1 VVHACSHATRRP
13 GGRTIVSTPATSSPQ
28 RASIALNDARPIWQS
43 LAIFLIPLMLSN
55 VLQSA
60 GQTANAIY
68 LGRLVGVKSLAAVSA
83 IFPIIF
89 FLISFL
95 IGLASGSTVLIGQAF
110 GARDHVR
117 LKQIAGTTLALTL
130 VLGFVVG
137 TIGGLFSYRML
148 AALGTP
154 ADIIGIAAGYARI
167 IFFWIPILFLYL
179 MYTTFLRGT
188 GDTKTPFFALIA
200 GTILTLV
207 ITPAF
212 ILGWLGLPAFSTNG
226 AAIASVVSNAL
237 ALGGLLAYLGL
248 TKNPLAFDREML
260 ANLRLRWHLV
270 RTIARIGIP
279 TSINLVMVS
288 LSEIAV
294 LSFVNHYGSTA
305 VAAYGAVNQIV
316 SYAQFPAISIGIAAS
331 IFGAQSIGAGRAERL
346 APIVRSAVV
355 LNYAIEGALIAI
367 IYLFGV
373 DVIRLF
379 ITAPATVTIAHGLLL
394 ITLWSYAIF
403 GNARVISAIMVSS
416 GTVVWPTLLSIAS
429 IWGVEVPVAYVLSKR
444 IGLEGVWYGY
454 PAAFIVGLCFQLI
467 YYYAFWK
474 RKPLKRLV

>member
-1 VVHACSHATRRP
+1 
-13 GGRTIVSTPATSSPQ
+13 
-28 RASIALNDARPIWQS
+28 
-43 LAIFLIPLMLSN
+43 MLSN

-373 DVIRLF
+373 DVIRNDR
-379 ITAPATVTIAHGLLL
+379 ARPALDNAVELRDLRERARDLGDHGLERYRRLADAAL
-394 ITLWSYAIF
+394 DRLDL
-403 GNARVISAIMVSS
+403 GRR
-416 GTVVWPTLLSIAS
+416 GT
-429 IWGVEVPVAYVLSKR
+429 R
-444 IGLEGVWYGY
+444 GLRALE
-454 PAAFIVGLCFQLI
+454 AH
-467 YYYAFWK
+467 
-474 RKPLKRLV
+474 RSRRRLVRISRGFHRRPLFPADLLLRVLEAQAAQTVSMRL

>member
-1 VVHACSHATRRP
+1 
-13 GGRTIVSTPATSSPQ
+13 
-28 RASIALNDARPIWQS
+28 
-43 LAIFLIPLMLSN
+43 MLSN

-305 VAAYGAVNQIV
+305 VVRRRKPDRQLRAISGDFDRYRRLDLRCAIDRCRPCRTPRSDRALRRRAQLCDRRRAHRDHLSLRRRRHPALHHGTRDRNDRARPALDNAVELRDLRERARDLGDHGLERYRRLADAALDRLDLGRRGTRGLRALEAHRSRRRLVRI
-316 SYAQFPAISIGIAAS
+316 SRGFHRRPLFPA
-331 IFGAQSIGAGRAERL
+331 
-346 APIVRSAVV
+346 
-355 LNYAIEGALIAI
+355 
-367 IYLFGV
+367 
-373 DVIRLF
+373 D
-379 ITAPATVTIAHGLLL
+379 LLL
-394 ITLWSYAIF
+394 
-403 GNARVISAIMVSS
+403 RVLEAQAAQTVSM
-416 GTVVWPTLLSIAS
+416 
-429 IWGVEVPVAYVLSKR
+429 
-444 IGLEGVWYGY
+444 
-454 PAAFIVGLCFQLI
+454 
-467 YYYAFWK
+467 
-474 RKPLKRLV
+474 RL